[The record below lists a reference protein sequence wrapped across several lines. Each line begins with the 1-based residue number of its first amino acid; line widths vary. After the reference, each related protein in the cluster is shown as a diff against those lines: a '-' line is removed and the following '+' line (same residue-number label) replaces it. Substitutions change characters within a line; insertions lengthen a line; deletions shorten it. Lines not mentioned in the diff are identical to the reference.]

1 MHHLLLY
8 VLSALLLLSSST
20 VAIDVPLTSEDSS
33 ALRGGVVTPSYDIG
47 VERHSL
53 TIVRDVKPGS
63 AWLQL
68 RSHGRR
74 SVRHKRALGKSWSG
88 TSSFKNGN
96 KLGIGGSEYI
106 AILTNSLRAVCAYG
120 TSNWTVVRCKLYA
133 ASYDRRALPP
143 SPRLSC
149 SLTKVQPHS
158 FDKAENNPLQV
169 NNHSAWGQ
177 IYTIST
183 GKSRALNLL
192 TNSFCAGGG
201 WLSNGTLIS
210 VGGNPVEH
218 AANNAT
224 ANGIAAIRM
233 FTPCDGGNC
242 QVQEF
247 PKTIRLTSKRWYPS
261 TVRLHDGSVI
271 IIGGCI
277 RGGYNNA
284 PDIDNPTI
292 EFFPPKGNGKQIFF
306 KFLQDALN
314 SNLFPISFM
323 LPKTGY
329 VFVAANKLN
338 TIYDWVNNQ
347 EYRLPAFPNG
357 VVANYPSSGASA
369 LLPLTIANGYATEI
383 LICGGSTQDLDSP
396 WLLNTQS
403 PTSTQCA
410 RLKISGNKAVGGWQV
425 EKMPESRLMGDAI
438 LTPDGK
444 VLLVNGAG
452 TGVAGYGNVAN
463 MTGLSNAGKP
473 RLRPTLYDPVAAT
486 GSRFTT
492 NFPSSK
498 TERLYH
504 SSATLVPDGS
514 IFIGGSNPNGK
525 VETRTYETRY
535 NTEFL
540 QPPYMTKSRP
550 TFSGQPKKIQYKAKY
565 TFSYTV
571 PSGTKNLI
579 RAVIIDIGYSTHGV
593 HMNQRWVELK
603 VLSTEDGKI
612 TIQGPQGPTYYP
624 PGYAWLWVLA
634 DDVPSKGKRVMIGK
648 GQGEHCSSGPH
659 WPGITLLNFS
669 SETCRTSD
677 PPSK

>member
-1 MHHLLLY
+1 MLTSVQSRRPCRPVHRLLLQT
-8 VLSALLLLSSST
+8 LATLLLLTST
-20 VAIDVPLTSEDSS
+20 LGGDVLAFTHSDALAPLGGRVLALSHDSHAS
-33 ALRGGVVTPSYDIG
+33 

-53 TIVRDVKPGS
+53 TIERDVKPES
-63 AWLQL
+63 TRLQL
-68 RSHGRR
+68 RSHRR
-74 SVRHKRALGKSWSG
+74 RFVRHKRALGKAWSG
-88 TSSFKNGN
+88 SSSFKNGK
-96 KLGIGGSEYI
+96 KLGIGGMQVS
-106 AILTNSLRAVCAYG
+106 
-120 TSNWTVVRCKLYA
+120 VVSDDELL
-133 ASYDRRALPP
+133 SY
-143 SPRLSC
+143 
-149 SLTKVQPHS
+149 PHS

-169 NNHSAWGQ
+169 NGHSAWGQ

-210 VGGNPVEH
+210 VGGNPIEH
-218 AANNAT
+218 AASNAT
-224 ANGIAAIRM
+224 ANGIAALRM
-233 FTPCDGGNC
+233 FTPCDGGKC

-247 PKTIRLTSKRWYPS
+247 PKTVRLTSKRWYPS

-314 SNLFPISFM
+314 SNLFPISFS

-329 VFVAANKLN
+329 IFVAANKIN

-383 LICGGSTQDLDSP
+383 LICGGSTQNLDSP
-396 WLLNTQS
+396 WLLSAQS

-410 RLKISGNKAVGGWQV
+410 RLKISGTKAVGGWQV
-425 EKMPESRLMGDAI
+425 EQMPESRLMGDAI

-463 MTGLSNAGKP
+463 MTGLSNAGNP
-473 RLRPTLYDPVAAT
+473 RLRPTLYDPVAAS
-486 GSRFTT
+486 GSRFST

-514 IFIGGSNPNGK
+514 IFIAGSNPNGK
-525 VETRTYETRY
+525 VETRTYGTRY

-540 QPPYMTKSRP
+540 RPPYMSRSRP
-550 TFSGQPKKIQYKAKY
+550 TFSGQPKKIQYKSKY
-565 TFSYTV
+565 TFSYKV
-571 PSGTKNLI
+571 PSGTKKI

-603 VLSTEDGKI
+603 VISTDDGKI

-624 PGYAWLWVLA
+624 PGYAWLWILA

-648 GQGEHCSSGPH
+648 GQGGRFYVRDPAWSGN
-659 WPGITLLNFS
+659 IS
-669 SETCRTSD
+669 
-677 PPSK
+677 